1 MKETKILLTGA
12 SGTIGKEILRKLLFL
27 NKKYEVTLLL
37 RPSRKNKRQFKPS
50 KKIVNIIW
58 GDIQNYSDVKKA
70 VYNKDIIIHVAG
82 VLPDIAIYDP
92 YLAKH
97 TNIDGTINVLDAM
110 KNQKNN
116 PKIIFTSSAVVYSKN
131 LENSTIKIS
140 DQLETNPKDVYTD
153 TKLKAENSIRNSGV
167 DYCIFRIP
175 YVASIDVLKL
185 RPIMFHM
192 ALNAPIEM
200 IHVKDVA
207 RAIINAMESD
217 KVWNKTFNLGGG
229 RDCQTIYRD
238 NLNNLFEIIGL
249 GKNLLPETAFTKES
263 IYYGFFDSQETA
275 NLQKLLNFQHYT
287 LEDFYKEV
295 KKWIGVKKYLISLIR
310 PIVKWYILRKSE
322 IYQNLKE

>member
-1 MKETKILLTGA
+1 
-12 SGTIGKEILRKLLFL
+12 
-27 NKKYEVTLLL
+27 
-37 RPSRKNKRQFKPS
+37 
-50 KKIVNIIW
+50 
-58 GDIQNYSDVKKA
+58 
-70 VYNKDIIIHVAG
+70 
-82 VLPDIAIYDP
+82 
-92 YLAKH
+92 
-97 TNIDGTINVLDAM
+97 
-110 KNQKNN
+110 
-116 PKIIFTSSAVVYSKN
+116 
-131 LENSTIKIS
+131 
-140 DQLETNPKDVYTD
+140 
-153 TKLKAENSIRNSGV
+153 
-167 DYCIFRIP
+167 
-175 YVASIDVLKL
+175 
-185 RPIMFHM
+185 M